1 MDMVPHGIQEC
12 DTDGVITLSS
22 PAHAEMHGYEDGEL
36 VGKCVWELLDDA
48 AEQDEL
54 RAHLALLVGEQPPSR
69 PRPYFCKG
77 RTKDGCTF
85 DVQFD
90 WAFRRDEEGNVT
102 GLISV
107 VTDVT
112 ERMRAEKILRE
123 NEERARLIIEV
134 CPVALWVANTRG
146 DVLDVNSA
154 WTELTGYTR
163 EEAQSEDFNWQK
175 LTPQKFRDLDLQAI
189 GEIKRTGTHTPFEKE
204 IVRKDGRKVPVF
216 VGAMFLNEEEEV
228 GVGFLVDLTAR
239 IQAEEKLRESDER
252 FRQIAENINDVFWLW
267 DCEKKNMYVSPAFQ
281 RIWGRSPQ
289 SVRQQ
294 PSTWEDSLHPEDR
307 ARVLKSVEEG
317 MRGEVYDIEYRINR
331 PDGSIRWIWDRA
343 EPIRD
348 AQGKLFRVAGIAE
361 DITERKNAEQA
372 LKRAHDEL
380 EHRVEERTAELAK
393 LNRTLSEEIEVRKR
407 TEQEL
412 NLSDVIM
419 KNMAEGVC
427 LVRASDGVLVFTNPR
442 FDELFGYETGELIGR
457 HTEILNAP
465 GEKTPQE
472 TADHILRDLQETGTW
487 SGEVENIRKDGMLIW
502 THSSV
507 STFEHP
513 THGTVRVAVVEDITE
528 RRAAETALFQ
538 SEKRLRD
545 ILDSLFAFVGMYTTE
560 GILVEANRA
569 PLEAAG
575 LKKEDVIGQPFWDT
589 YWWSYSSE
597 VQDQLKE
604 ALGRAANGETVRY
617 DVPVRVADDVLIEID
632 VTFGPLY
639 DSAGNISQLL
649 GFAVD
654 ISDRKRAEVALRE
667 SEEKHRTLAENSQDH
682 IMRYDREHRHTYANA
697 AALRVSGKTA
707 AEYLGKTHR
716 EMGFPDDL
724 CDLWETAI
732 NRVFATGKPQ
742 GEVFEWNGVDGA
754 AIYDWRLFPELNREG
769 DVVTVLGVSRD
780 ITERKQAEDDLRQSE
795 ENFRR
800 LIDDLPVGL
809 AIVQDQRHVFI
820 NKRVEDYT
828 GYSREELMSMIPG
841 QLIERDF
848 KQQRERMFD
857 ESSQQDITFRDEV
870 RLTHKDGRTRWIDFS
885 VIPIKYDRQP
895 ATLVVAFDLT
905 ERKLAE
911 EELRQ
916 NREKL
921 AHISRLST
929 MGEMA
934 TGLAHEINQPL
945 AAIVNYCFVGEQ
957 TLARAEAV
965 DPETLRE
972 LFQDISEQA
981 LRAGEIIRRLR
992 SLVGKTAPVR
1002 SRVDVAGPIQE
1013 VLQLLASDLRQSEV
1027 RLEQKIEPSIPA
1039 VRIDDVQIQQVLVN
1053 LIRNA
1058 LDAMSETERDLRS
1071 LTIIVSRSEK
1081 DMVEVAVSD
1090 TGKGVSSEAESQ
1102 VFDAFFSTKA
1112 EGMGMGLAISR
1123 TILESHGGRLWLTP
1137 NADRGVTF
1145 RFTLPIA
1152 RKDIRDVSE

>member
-1 MDMVPHGIQEC
+1 MTRTQPTRSIRSDPGQIVATGERQSRLLMDMVPLGIQEC

-54 RAHLALLVGEQPPSR
+54 RAHLAWIVGEQPP

-85 DVQFD
+85 DVRFD

-107 VTDVT
+107 VTDIT

-123 NEERARLIIEV
+123 NEKRARLIIEV

-146 DVLDVNSA
+146 EVLDVNSA

-163 EEAQSEDFNWQK
+163 EEALSKDFNWQE
-175 LTPQKFRDLDLQAI
+175 LTAPDFRGRDLRAI
-189 GEIKRTGTHTPFEKE
+189 EEIKQTGKHMPFEKE
-204 IVRKDGRKVPVF
+204 IIRKDGSKVPVF
-216 VGAMFLNEEEEV
+216 VGAMFLNEEEV

-252 FRQIAENINDVFWLW
+252 FR
-267 DCEKKNMYVSPAFQ
+267 
-281 RIWGRSPQ
+281 
-289 SVRQQ
+289 
-294 PSTWEDSLHPEDR
+294 R
-307 ARVLKSVEEG
+307 AIEEAPIPI
-317 MRGEVYDIEYRINR
+317 MIHADDGEVFQISKTWTELTGYSHEQIPTLNAWVKRAYGTHWTQVKGRIEELFDLDDRVDEGEYEISTSTGEKRTWTFSTAPLGTL
-331 PDGSIRWIWDRA
+331 PDGRRLVTSMA
-343 EPIRD
+343 M
-348 AQGKLFRVAGIAE
+348 
-361 DITERKNAEQA
+361 DITERKKAERA

-380 EHRVEERTAELAK
+380 EFRVEERTAELAK
-393 LNRTLSEEIEVRKR
+393 LNRTLSEEIEIRRKN
-407 TEQEL
+407 EQEL
-412 NLSDVIM
+412 RLSAEITQ
-419 KNMAEGVC
+419 NMAEGVC
-427 LVRASDGVLVFTNPR
+427 LLRASDGCLVFTNPR

-457 HTEILNAP
+457 NTAILNAP
-465 GEKTPQE
+465 GERTPEE
-472 TADHILRDLQETGTW
+472 TACEILHDLDERGIW
-487 SGEVENIRKDGMLIW
+487 SGEVHNIRKDGTSIW

-513 THGTVRVAVVEDITE
+513 KHGTVRVAVVEDITE
-528 RRAAETALFQ
+528 RRVAEQALLQ

-545 ILDSLFAFVGMYTTE
+545 ILDSVFGFVGICTTD
-560 GILVEANRA
+560 GILLEANRA
-569 PLEAAG
+569 PLEAVG

-604 ALGRAANGETVRY
+604 ALRRAANGETVRY

-654 ISDRKRAEVALRE
+654 ISDRKRAE
-667 SEEKHRTLAENSQDH
+667 
-682 IMRYDREHRHTYANA
+682 
-697 AALRVSGKTA
+697 
-707 AEYLGKTHR
+707 
-716 EMGFPDDL
+716 
-724 CDLWETAI
+724 
-732 NRVFATGKPQ
+732 
-742 GEVFEWNGVDGA
+742 
-754 AIYDWRLFPELNREG
+754 
-769 DVVTVLGVSRD
+769 
-780 ITERKQAEDDLRQSE
+780 
-795 ENFRR
+795 
-800 LIDDLPVGL
+800 
-809 AIVQDQRHVFI
+809 
-820 NKRVEDYT
+820 
-828 GYSREELMSMIPG
+828 
-841 QLIERDF
+841 
-848 KQQRERMFD
+848 
-857 ESSQQDITFRDEV
+857 
-870 RLTHKDGRTRWIDFS
+870 
-885 VIPIKYDRQP
+885 
-895 ATLVVAFDLT
+895 
-905 ERKLAE
+905 

-916 NREKL
+916 HQEKL

-945 AAIVNYCFVGEQ
+945 GAIVNYCFVGEQ
-957 TLARAEAV
+957 TLANAESI
-965 DPETLRE
+965 DLEQLRE
-972 LFQDISEQA
+972 LFQDMSEQA

-992 SLVGKTAPVR
+992 SLVGKRAPVR

-1039 VRIDDVQIQQVLVN
+1039 VWIDEVQIQQVLVN

-1071 LTIIVSRSEK
+1071 LTIIVSRSAN

-1090 TGKGVSSEAESQ
+1090 TGKGISSETGNQ
-1102 VFDAFFSTKA
+1102 VFDAFFSAKA
-1112 EGMGMGLAISR
+1112 EGMGMGLTISR

-1137 NADRGVTF
+1137 NEDRGVTF

-1152 RKDIRDVSE
+1152 RKDIGDVSEQAGALGAGG